1 MIYGY
6 CRVSTK
12 GQAKDGNSLEA
23 QEKAILERYTDA
35 KIYTEAYTG
44 TTTNR
49 PVFTEIIEN
58 LKENDMLVVA
68 KLDRLARNTVEGIQI
83 VQQIFA
89 KKASVHVLNVGL
101 LEDTPMGQFFLTT
114 LLAVAQLERS
124 QIVER
129 TQTGKEIARKR
140 DGYKEGRPQTDEKLI
155 AEALEML
162 KTHTYSEVVESTGI
176 SKSLEFFVGATMYS
190 FRLKY
195 FVVLRA
201 FQ

>member
-12 GQAKDGNSLEA
+12 SQAKDGNSLEA
-23 QEKAILERYTDA
+23 QEKAILERYADA
-35 KIYTEAYTG
+35 QIHREAYTG
-44 TTTNR
+44 TTIKR
-49 PVFTEIIEN
+49 PVFSEVIKN

-83 VQQIFA
+83 VQQIFE

-129 TQTGKEIARKR
+129 TQTGKEIAKLNPEF
-140 DGYKEGRPQTDEKLI
+140 KEGRPRTDNQKLND
-155 AEALEML
+155 ALEML
-162 KTHTYSEVVESTGI
+162 RTHTYKDVVNLTGI
-176 SKSLEFFVGATMYS
+176 SKSTLI
-190 FRLKY
+190 
-195 FVVLRA
+195 RA
-201 FQ
+201 KKQKEQRE

>member
-23 QEKAILERYTDA
+23 QEKDILERYADA
-35 KIYTEAYTG
+35 QIYSEAYTG

-49 PVFTEIIEN
+49 PVFSSIIEN

-129 TQTGKEIARKR
+129 TQTGKEIARQR
-140 DGYKEGRPQTDEKLI
+140 ENYKEGRPKTDANKLN
-155 AEALEML
+155 EALEML
-162 KTHTYSEVVESTGI
+162 KTHTYAEVVEVTGI
-176 SKSLEFFVGATMYS
+176 SKSTLI
-190 FRLKY
+190 
-195 FVVLRA
+195 RA
-201 FQ
+201 KKQIA

>member
-23 QEKAILERYTDA
+23 QEKAIIERYKDA
-35 KIYTEAYTG
+35 KIHTEAYTG

-49 PVFTEIIEN
+49 PVFSKLIESMQ
-58 LKENDMLVVA
+58 ENDMLVVA

-83 VQQIFA
+83 VQEIFK

-124 QIVER
+124 QIIER
-129 TQTGKEIARKR
+129 TQTGKSVAKQNNPDFR
-140 DGYKEGRPQTDEKLI
+140 EGRPVKYNEEQLNNAMEL
-155 AEALEML
+155 LEQHSYNQVSNM
-162 KTHTYSEVVESTGI
+162 TGI
-176 SKSLEFFVGATMYS
+176 SKSTLIREKKKRERQQDG
-190 FRLKY
+190 
-195 FVVLRA
+195 
-201 FQ
+201 

>member
-129 TQTGKEIARKR
+129 T
-140 DGYKEGRPQTDEKLI
+140 
-155 AEALEML
+155 
-162 KTHTYSEVVESTGI
+162 
-176 SKSLEFFVGATMYS
+176 
-190 FRLKY
+190 
-195 FVVLRA
+195 
-201 FQ
+201 

>member
-6 CRVSTK
+6 ARVSTK

-23 QEKAILERYTDA
+23 QEKAIIARYADA
-35 KIYTEAYTG
+35 QIYSEAYTG
-44 TTTNR
+44 ATTNR
-49 PVFTEIIEN
+49 PVFKKIIDN
-58 LKENDMLVVA
+58 LEENDMLVVA

-83 VQQIFA
+83 VQQIFE

-129 TQTGKEIARKR
+129 TQMGKEIARKR
-140 DGYKEGRPQTDEKLI
+140 EDYREGRPKIDESKL
-155 AEALEML
+155 ADAVEML
-162 KTHTYSEVVESTGI
+162 KTHTYSEVVKATGI
-176 SKSLEFFVGATMYS
+176 SKSTLI
-190 FRLKY
+190 
-195 FVVLRA
+195 RA
-201 FQ
+201 KKKIA